1 MNEIF
6 GHKKTTKEQ
15 SREDKHTVEKEQRN
29 LEREIR
35 NLKQQED
42 KLMVDIKAAARKN
55 DTTTSTILAKQVV
68 QNRAQRERLLKMSG
82 QMNTVKHKTTQMVTN
97 EKMMQAMEKSTSI
110 MGKVNKQ
117 MDVQKMNQTMQNYN
131 KETMKMDISDE
142 MLEDMMS
149 GLGDEDEVEVDEA
162 MSQVLDEI
170 GLETGQQLN
179 TIKTGKRDLSQQE
192 EAEADEL
199 LKKLGIK
206 N

>member
-1 MNEIF
+1 
-6 GHKKTTKEQ
+6 
-15 SREDKHTVEKEQRN
+15 
-29 LEREIR
+29 
-35 NLKQQED
+35 LKQQED